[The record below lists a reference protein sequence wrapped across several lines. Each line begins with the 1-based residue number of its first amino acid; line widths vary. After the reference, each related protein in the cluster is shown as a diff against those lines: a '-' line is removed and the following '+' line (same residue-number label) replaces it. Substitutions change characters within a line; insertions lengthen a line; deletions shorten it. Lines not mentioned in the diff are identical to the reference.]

1 VINWRDWK
9 MPVDYEFLYSFS
21 EQLLHF
27 QPSVRWV
34 GISNKY
40 GVLLAV
46 EQRDNLK
53 PLMTEEESEDYAA
66 SAVKR
71 YTSRMKYQSKIG
83 KLDYAFGRYE
93 KISRVTIPIN
103 ENYYLLFT
111 LDADEKNYDD
121 LIKEKIIPLIGKY
134 KDKFQFEEE

>member
-1 VINWRDWK
+1 
-9 MPVDYEFLYSFS
+9 MPVDYELLYSFT

-27 QPSVRWV
+27 QKSIRWV

-46 EQRDNLK
+46 EQRDNLT
-53 PLMTEEESEDYAA
+53 PLMTEEESEEYAA

-71 YTSRMKYQSKIG
+71 QATRVKYQSKVG
-83 KLDYAFGRYE
+83 MLEYAFGRYE

-103 ENYYLLFT
+103 KDYYLLFT
-111 LDADEKNYDD
+111 LDVEEKNYDE
-121 LIKEKIIPLIGKY
+121 LIMEKIIPLIKKY
-134 KDKFQFEEE
+134 KDKFQFGDD